1 MTETAPP
8 AAEGLSTARRRP
20 LDPPEEVS
28 RLRTDQPISRM
39 TYPDGH
45 RGWLVTDYAHAR
57 AILADPRFSAKAE
70 LKHPPVASRRIPAEA
85 KPGDLPPGM
94 FVHQDP
100 PEHTRYRRLLTGQ
113 FTVRRMNQLAQRIEE
128 IAREHAAAMRRTGP
142 PADLVREFALPI
154 PSLVICELLGV
165 PYADRGRFQQD
176 AATMLNLDTE
186 YEDAMAALGRVFG
199 FLGELVER
207 KRAEPGDDLLSG
219 LVAGG
224 ELDDPELAGV
234 GFLLLVAG
242 HETTANMLALGT
254 YTLLREPAQLA
265 ALRADPGAMDNAVEE
280 LLRYLTIVHLGT
292 QRTPLEDVELDGVL
306 LRRGETVLLHLSTAN
321 RDPDRFDE
329 PDRLDLARPAAGHLA
344 FGHGVHQCLGQQLA
358 RIEMRAGFAALLEEF
373 PGLRLAVPPEEVPMR
388 EDMVIYGVHRLP
400 VRW

>member
-8 AAEGLSTARRRP
+8 TANGLPTTRPRP
-20 LDPPEEVS
+20 LDPPEEIS
-28 RLRTDQPISRM
+28 RLRTEQPISRM

-45 RGWLVTDYAHAR
+45 HGWLVTDYAHAR

-70 LKHPPVASRRIPAEA
+70 LKHPPVVSRRLPAQA
-85 KPGDLPPGM
+85 KPSDLPPGM

-113 FTVRRMNQLAQRIEE
+113 FTVRRMNRLARWIEGV
-128 IAREHAAAMRRTGP
+128 AREHAAAMRRAGP

-165 PYADRGRFQQD
+165 RYADRGRFQQD

-186 YEDAMAALGRVFG
+186 YEDAMAAFGRVLG
-199 FLGELVER
+199 FLGELVR
-207 KRAEPGDDLLSG
+207 HKRSEPGDDLLSG

-224 ELDDPELAGV
+224 ELDDAELAGV
-234 GFLLLVAG
+234 GLVLLIAG

-254 YTLLREPAQLA
+254 YTLLREPEQLA
-265 ALRADPGAMDNAVEE
+265 ALRADPGLLDTAVEE

-306 LRRGETVLLHLSTAN
+306 LRRGETVLLHLPAAN
-321 RDPDRFDE
+321 RDPDRFAE
-329 PDRLDLARPAAGHLA
+329 PDRLDLTRHSAGHLA

-373 PGLRLAVPPEEVPMR
+373 PELRLAVPAEEVPMR
-388 EDMVIYGVHRLP
+388 EQMAIYGVHRLP
-400 VRW
+400 VHW